1 MSNCGCEFCS
11 KPFNRP
17 AGEAFTCPYCG
28 KVWQANDPA
37 RRCPYSIVEIG
48 GTITTPGNATGGN
61 KRFLKVGLTREV
73 CGPGADGG
81 PELIAACPTQ
91 EAAERVKRALESLP
105 ELQAA
110 CKAAIDREGDYLG
123 LCCDALA
130 KSAGSV

>member
-28 KVWQANDPA
+28 KVWKPLPTG
-37 RRCPYSIVEIG
+37 PYYIVE
-48 GTITTPGNATGGN
+48 TSNRITTPGNIAGGEDQALN
-61 KRFLKVGLTREV
+61 LLGFTRQV
-73 CGPGADGG
+73 FGRGADGG
-81 PELIAACPTQ
+81 MELIAACPTQ